1 MKYEIRLGK
10 QHCIVLV
17 LIIIMLSSSLSGNIL
32 LNYSYSYTEN
42 DQQLLS
48 SYNKIVTHIR
58 SSLLQHILL
67 LPTAQATASNISSSN
82 NNSTPLGSNIT
93 AEDISNLASLFND
106 QPFQGG
112 QVSPRVA
119 KWVNDDVFIF
129 LQFDERDP
137 SNATAIKYIGIGK
150 RGTFC
155 EEDRPNPDFVHF
167 HKWNATEYREG
178 HGSKA
183 GDEGYWLMWVAT
195 GEFEIQGRYVKP
207 GVDREFSPT
216 PPPPKCGGPSTD
228 TI

>member
-137 SNATAIKYIGIGK
+137 SNATAI
-150 RGTFC
+150 
-155 EEDRPNPDFVHF
+155 
-167 HKWNATEYREG
+167 EYREG

-207 GVDREFSPT
+207 GVDRDFSPT
-216 PPPPKCGGPSTD
+216 PPPPKCGGPSTE